1 MLNSLSLKYFKCFES
16 LHLPLAPLTMLS
28 GTNASGKSSVLQ
40 ALGLLHQTMREHE
53 WSTRL
58 MLNGKSIK
66 LGTVLDVVNES
77 QGGKSFEIG
86 LENNEHFYSWKFTG
100 ERNELSMAVEQVL
113 ADKETHEY
121 PIFLQC
127 LLPPQEKF
135 PKSLQHCLIGLSYI
149 TAERIGPREIYPLE
163 DKQIASVVGFM
174 GEYAMSLFYSR
185 RDEPIL
191 DELTLETE
199 SRNTLFHQVT
209 TRMQQFFPNCLLAVE
224 KVQNA
229 NAVTLRLKT
238 SNETEFHRP
247 INVGFGLTQVLPIV
261 IAALSAQKEDILLI
275 ENPEVHLHPAGQALM
290 GQFLAEVASAGVQ
303 VILETHSDHILN
315 GIRRFVKSGKISPE
329 HNDVIAITI
338 TNHWDINSLEIALQA
353 AASPIT
359 SWQQLARD
367 IPICCP
373 NLTFSEN
380 SFEPLYSHPFVDCA
394 AKRIVEL
401 LKVLDKFKN
410 CFDAQGQRT
419 DEGNR
424 LYQEHFTG
432 DKAWFST
439 SSDDE
444 KIEFKNELTFNHP
457 NNKDEKL
464 FCPWH
469 GKIKTPQ
476 IRIHF
481 SYPIRANKPLYVPYI
496 GLKITKK

>member
-40 ALGLLHQTMREHE
+40 ALVLLHQTMREHE

-77 QGGKSFEIG
+77 QGGKIFEIG
-86 LENNEHFYSWKFTG
+86 LMYKKISYLWTFTG
-100 ERNELSMAVEQVL
+100 ERNELSMDVEKIYL
-113 ADKETHEY
+113 NDKE
-121 PIFLQC
+121 IFNYNTLKDNPDHAPDYLQK
-127 LLPPQEKF
+127 LLPTYYTLASNNFNLPF
-135 PKSLQHCLIGLSYI
+135 SPKTRKDNGVIDVQKPLTTGFTYI
-149 TAERIGPREIYPLE
+149 TAERIGPREVYALE
-163 DKQIASVVGFM
+163 DRQIAYAVGPM

-191 DELTLETE
+191 DEFTLETE

-209 TRMQQFFPNCLLAVE
+209 ARMQQFFPNCLLAVE

-229 NAVTLRLKT
+229 NAVTLRIKT

-315 GIRRFVKSGKISPE
+315 GIRRFVKSGKILPE
-329 HNDVIAITI
+329 QV
-338 TNHWDINSLEIALQA
+338 ALHFFR
-353 AASPIT
+353 
-359 SWQQLARD
+359 ARSAD
-367 IPICCP
+367 
-373 NLTFSEN
+373 T
-380 SFEPLYSHPFVDCA
+380 
-394 AKRIVEL
+394 
-401 LKVLDKFKN
+401 
-410 CFDAQGQRT
+410 AQVV
-419 DEGNR
+419 
-424 LYQEHFTG
+424 
-432 DKAWFST
+432 S
-439 SSDDE
+439 
-444 KIEFKNELTFNHP
+444 
-457 NNKDEKL
+457 
-464 FCPWH
+464 
-469 GKIKTPQ
+469 PQ
-476 IRIHF
+476 INANGDLDCSPDGFFDQFDKDMNHF
-481 SYPIRANKPLYVPYI
+481 A
-496 GLKITKK
+496 GWD